1 MVVWDRD
8 FYTISPDAIKEAKA
22 LMTFVNGKIVFEK
35 KKRKR

>member
-35 KKRKR
+35 RKRKR